1 MDRPAFST
9 LLRHGPLL
17 TDGGMGTSLVDAGA
31 PVGGCFEALNAEDPG
46 LVEKIHRSFVEAGAQ
61 VLITNTFGGSA
72 FALGRHGLAHRVEEL
87 NRRGVEVARAAGGD
101 EILVAGSAGPL
112 RVRLAPYGRVRPAQ
126 AMEAYAEQIAALAQA
141 GADLI
146 AVETQ
151 SDLAE
156 AEQAMLAARSVCD
169 LPVIVTFTFA
179 RDDRTLM
186 GHSPEQ
192 VAETL
197 TGLGVDA
204 MGVNCGEGPAQV
216 LRTVTAMRPLAG
228 ETPLV
233 ARPNA
238 GGPRQV
244 GGRFLYP
251 ATPEYFAEH
260 ARSLLAEGVAVVG
273 GCCGSKPAHI
283 RAMAEAIRTPD
294 AAAGTTATVIASPTQ
309 EAVEDE
315 GSAPGELAAKL
326 AEGRFVVAVEVDP
339 PRGFSTA
346 GTLAAAET
354 LAEAGADVIDV
365 ADSPMAR
372 LRMSPWA
379 VARLIQE
386 SVGIETVL
394 HFPTRGRNL
403 LRIQGDLLGIHA
415 LGIRNVFVVLG
426 DPVVVGD
433 YPGGTDNVD
442 LSPSG
447 LLRLITGSFNQGR
460 DRSGASIG
468 EPTSFVA
475 GCAVNPNAPDLERE
489 CRVLRRK
496 IEAGASF
503 ALTQPVFGPDPLL
516 RLREVYERSH
526 GELALPLL
534 AGVLPV
540 VSSRHAEFLH
550 NEVPGMDVP
559 EDVRRRLERAGPNAE
574 GEGLRMASELATGMR
589 EVAQGLYLVPQF
601 HRFDLS
607 AEIVEAARKG

>member
-1 MDRPAFST
+1 
-9 LLRHGPLL
+9 
-17 TDGGMGTSLVDAGA
+17 
-31 PVGGCFEALNAEDPG
+31 
-46 LVEKIHRSFVEAGAQ
+46 
-61 VLITNTFGGSA
+61 
-72 FALGRHGLAHRVEEL
+72 
-87 NRRGVEVARAAGGD
+87 
-101 EILVAGSAGPL
+101 
-112 RVRLAPYGRVRPAQ
+112 
-126 AMEAYAEQIAALAQA
+126 
-141 GADLI
+141 
-146 AVETQ
+146 
-151 SDLAE
+151 
-156 AEQAMLAARSVCD
+156 
-169 LPVIVTFTFA
+169 
-179 RDDRTLM
+179 
-186 GHSPEQ
+186 
-192 VAETL
+192 
-197 TGLGVDA
+197 
-204 MGVNCGEGPAQV
+204 
-216 LRTVTAMRPLAG
+216 
-228 ETPLV
+228 
-233 ARPNA
+233 
-238 GGPRQV
+238 
-244 GGRFLYP
+244 
-251 ATPEYFAEH
+251 
-260 ARSLLAEGVAVVG
+260 
-273 GCCGSKPAHI
+273 
-283 RAMAEAIRTPD
+283 
-294 AAAGTTATVIASPTQ
+294 
-309 EAVEDE
+309 
-315 GSAPGELAAKL
+315 
-326 AEGRFVVAVEVDP
+326 
-339 PRGFSTA
+339 
-346 GTLAAAET
+346 
-354 LAEAGADVIDV
+354 V